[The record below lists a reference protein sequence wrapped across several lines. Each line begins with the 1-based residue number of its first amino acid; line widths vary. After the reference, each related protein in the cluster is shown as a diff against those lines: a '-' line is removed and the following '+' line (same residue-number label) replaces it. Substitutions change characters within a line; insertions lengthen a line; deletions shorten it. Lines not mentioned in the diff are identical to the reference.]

1 MHQKIDKKNKIYIYI
16 FIFFLLSTFNNL
28 QLVNSNF
35 FKFNVDKIKISGLSE
50 KNNLYISEEIEK
62 LFLKNIFIIEKDF
75 LFKILEKNNLIS
87 SFEIKKIYPN
97 TIEVEI
103 EEAKLLAI
111 TIIEERFFFIG
122 SNGKLIDYDSSN
134 TNLPY
139 VFGKVKTV
147 DFINF
152 VKIIEQSKFNFKEI
166 SEMYFYP
173 SGRWDIKNKHG
184 ILFKLPKKNLIKS
197 LNIAYRIIDN
207 EKLKNSKIIDL
218 RISNHI
224 VSTDEWK
231 KFWYIFKFKL

>member
-1 MHQKIDKKNKIYIYI
+1 MHQQIDKKRKLYIYL
-16 FIFFLLSTFNNL
+16 FLLIFLTTINNL
-28 QLVNSNF
+28 PLINSGYL
-35 FKFNVDKIKISGLSE
+35 KLKINQIKVSGLSDE
-50 KNNLYISEEIEK
+50 NNFKILKDLDELISQ
-62 LFLKNIFIIEKDF
+62 NIFFVNKYYF
-75 LFKILEKNNLIS
+75 LSILEKNNLIH
-87 SFEIKKIYPN
+87 SFKIKKIYPN
-97 TIEVEI
+97 SIEVQI
-103 EEAKLLAI
+103 KKADLLAI
-111 TIIEERFFFIG
+111 TNFNEKKFFIG

-197 LNIAYRIIDN
+197 LNIAYRTIDN
-207 EKLKNSKIIDL
+207 EKLKNSKVIDL

-224 VSTDEWK
+224 VSTDE
-231 KFWYIFKFKL
+231 

>member
-1 MHQKIDKKNKIYIYI
+1 MLQQIDKKKKLFIYL
-16 FIFFLLSTFNNL
+16 FLLLLLTTFNNL
-28 QLVNSNF
+28 SLSNSEYLKLNI
-35 FKFNVDKIKISGLSE
+35 NQIKVSGLSSE
-50 KNNLYISEEIEK
+50 NNLKISEQFNK
-62 LFLKNIFIIEKDF
+62 LVYQKNIFFINKDF
-75 LFKILEKNNLIS
+75 FVSILKKNNLIH
-87 SFEIKKIYPN
+87 SFKVRKIYPN
-97 TIEVEI
+97 SIEVNIKKTE
-103 EEAKLLAI
+103 LLAI
-111 TIIEERFFFIG
+111 TNHNKKKFFIG

-184 ILFKLPKKNLIKS
+184 TLFKLPKKNLIKS

-224 VSTDEWK
+224 VSTDE
-231 KFWYIFKFKL
+231 

>member
-1 MHQKIDKKNKIYIYI
+1 MHQQIDKKRKLYIYL
-16 FIFFLLSTFNNL
+16 FLLIFLTTINNL
-28 QLVNSNF
+28 PLINSGYL
-35 FKFNVDKIKISGLSE
+35 KLKINQIKVSGLSDE
-50 KNNLYISEEIEK
+50 NNFKILKDLDELISQ
-62 LFLKNIFIIEKDF
+62 NIFFVNKYYF
-75 LFKILEKNNLIS
+75 LSILEKNNLIH
-87 SFEIKKIYPN
+87 SFKIKKIYPN
-97 TIEVEI
+97 SIEVQI
-103 EEAKLLAI
+103 KKADLLAI
-111 TIIEERFFFIG
+111 TNFNEKKFFIG

-166 SEMYFYP
+166 SEMYFYS

-184 ILFKLPKKNLIKS
+184 ILFKLPKENLIKS
-197 LNIAYRIIDN
+197 LNIAYRIMDN

-224 VSTDEWK
+224 VSTDE
-231 KFWYIFKFKL
+231 

>member
-1 MHQKIDKKNKIYIYI
+1 MHQQIDKKRKLYIYL
-16 FIFFLLSTFNNL
+16 FLLIFLTTINNL
-28 QLVNSNF
+28 PLINSGYL
-35 FKFNVDKIKISGLSE
+35 KLKINQIKVSGLSDE
-50 KNNLYISEEIEK
+50 NNFKILKDLDELISQ
-62 LFLKNIFIIEKDF
+62 NIFFVNKYYF
-75 LFKILEKNNLIS
+75 LSILEKNNLIH
-87 SFEIKKIYPN
+87 SFKIKKIYPN
-97 TIEVEI
+97 SIEVQI
-103 EEAKLLAI
+103 RKVDLLAI
-111 TIIEERFFFIG
+111 TNFNEKKFFIG

-166 SEMYFYP
+166 SEMYFYS

-197 LNIAYRIIDN
+197 LNIAYRIMDN

-224 VSTDEWK
+224 VSTDE
-231 KFWYIFKFKL
+231 

>member
-1 MHQKIDKKNKIYIYI
+1 MHQQIDKKRKLYIYL
-16 FIFFLLSTFNNL
+16 FLLIFLTTINNL
-28 QLVNSNF
+28 PLINSGYL
-35 FKFNVDKIKISGLSE
+35 KLKINQIKVSGLSDE
-50 KNNLYISEEIEK
+50 NNFKILKDLDELISQ
-62 LFLKNIFIIEKDF
+62 NIFFVNKYYF
-75 LFKILEKNNLIS
+75 LSILEKNNLIH
-87 SFEIKKIYPN
+87 SFKIKKIYPN
-97 TIEVEI
+97 SIEVQI
-103 EEAKLLAI
+103 KKADLLAI
-111 TIIEERFFFIG
+111 TNFNEKKFFIG

-139 VFGKVKTV
+139 VFGKIKTV

-207 EKLKNSKIIDL
+207 EKLKNSKVIDL

-224 VSTDEWK
+224 VSTDE
-231 KFWYIFKFKL
+231 

>member
-1 MHQKIDKKNKIYIYI
+1 MHQQIDKKRKLYIYL
-16 FIFFLLSTFNNL
+16 FLLIFLTTINNL
-28 QLVNSNF
+28 PLINSGYL
-35 FKFNVDKIKISGLSE
+35 KLKINQIKVSGLSDE
-50 KNNLYISEEIEK
+50 NNFKILKDLDELISQ
-62 LFLKNIFIIEKDF
+62 NIFFVNKYYF
-75 LFKILEKNNLIS
+75 LSILEKNNLIH
-87 SFEIKKIYPN
+87 SFKIKKIYPN
-97 TIEVEI
+97 SIEVQI
-103 EEAKLLAI
+103 RKADLLAI
-111 TIIEERFFFIG
+111 TNFNEKKFFIG

-166 SEMYFYP
+166 SEMYFYL

-197 LNIAYRIIDN
+197 LNIAYRIMDN

-224 VSTDEWK
+224 VSTDE
-231 KFWYIFKFKL
+231 

>member
-1 MHQKIDKKNKIYIYI
+1 MHQQIDKKRKLYIYL
-16 FIFFLLSTFNNL
+16 FLLIFLTTINNL
-28 QLVNSNF
+28 PLINSGYLKLKINQ
-35 FKFNVDKIKISGLSE
+35 IKISGLSDE
-50 KNNLYISEEIEK
+50 NNFKILKDLDELISQ
-62 LFLKNIFIIEKDF
+62 NIFFVNKYYF
-75 LFKILEKNNLIS
+75 LSILEKNNLIH
-87 SFEIKKIYPN
+87 SFKIKKIYPN
-97 TIEVEI
+97 SIEVQI
-103 EEAKLLAI
+103 RKADLLAI
-111 TIIEERFFFIG
+111 TNFNEKKFFIG

-197 LNIAYRIIDN
+197 LNIAYRLIDN
-207 EKLKNSKIIDL
+207 EKLKNSKVIDL

-224 VSTDEWK
+224 VSTDE
-231 KFWYIFKFKL
+231 

>member
-1 MHQKIDKKNKIYIYI
+1 MLQQIDKKQKLFIYL
-16 FIFFLLSTFNNL
+16 FFWLLLTTFNNL
-28 QLVNSNF
+28 SLSNSEYL
-35 FKFNVDKIKISGLSE
+35 KLKINQIKVSGLNS
-50 KNNLYISEEIEK
+50 KNNIQISEEFNK
-62 LFLKNIFIIEKDF
+62 LLHQKNIFFINKNYFI
-75 LFKILEKNNLIS
+75 KILEKNNLIH
-87 SFEIKKIYPN
+87 SFKIKKIYPN
-97 TIEVEI
+97 SIEVQI
-103 EEAKLLAI
+103 RKADLLAI
-111 TIIEERFFFIG
+111 TNFNEKKFFIG

-166 SEMYFYP
+166 SEMYFYS

-197 LNIAYRIIDN
+197 LNIAYRIMDN

-224 VSTDEWK
+224 VSTDE
-231 KFWYIFKFKL
+231 

>member
-1 MHQKIDKKNKIYIYI
+1 MHQQIDKKRKLYIYL
-16 FIFFLLSTFNNL
+16 FLLIFLTTINNL
-28 QLVNSNF
+28 PLINSGYL
-35 FKFNVDKIKISGLSE
+35 KLKINQIKVSGLSDE
-50 KNNLYISEEIEK
+50 NNFKILKDLDELISQ
-62 LFLKNIFIIEKDF
+62 NIFFVNKYYF
-75 LFKILEKNNLIS
+75 LSILEKNNLIH
-87 SFEIKKIYPN
+87 SFKIKKIYPN
-97 TIEVEI
+97 SIEVQI
-103 EEAKLLAI
+103 KKADLLAI
-111 TIIEERFFFIG
+111 TNFNEKKFFIG

-207 EKLKNSKIIDL
+207 EKLKNSKVIDL

-224 VSTDEWK
+224 VSTDE
-231 KFWYIFKFKL
+231 

>member
-1 MHQKIDKKNKIYIYI
+1 MHQQIDKKRKLYIYL
-16 FIFFLLSTFNNL
+16 FLLIFLTTINNL
-28 QLVNSNF
+28 PLINSGYL
-35 FKFNVDKIKISGLSE
+35 KLKINQIKVSGLSDE
-50 KNNLYISEEIEK
+50 NNFKILKDLDELISQ
-62 LFLKNIFIIEKDF
+62 NIFFANKYYF
-75 LFKILEKNNLIS
+75 LSILEKNNLIH
-87 SFEIKKIYPN
+87 SFKIKKIYPN
-97 TIEVEI
+97 SIEVQI
-103 EEAKLLAI
+103 KKADLLAI
-111 TIIEERFFFIG
+111 TNFNEKKFFIG

-224 VSTDEWK
+224 VSTDE
-231 KFWYIFKFKL
+231 

>member
-1 MHQKIDKKNKIYIYI
+1 MHQQIDKKKKLYIYL
-16 FIFFLLSTFNNL
+16 FLLIFLTTINNL
-28 QLVNSNF
+28 PLINSGYL
-35 FKFNVDKIKISGLSE
+35 KLKINQIKVSGLSDE
-50 KNNLYISEEIEK
+50 NNFKILKDLDELISQ
-62 LFLKNIFIIEKDF
+62 NIFFVNKYYF
-75 LFKILEKNNLIS
+75 LSILEKNNLIH
-87 SFEIKKIYPN
+87 SFKIKKIYPN
-97 TIEVEI
+97 SIEVQI
-103 EEAKLLAI
+103 RKADLLAI
-111 TIIEERFFFIG
+111 TNFNEKKFFIG

-207 EKLKNSKIIDL
+207 EKLKNSKVIDL

-224 VSTDEWK
+224 VSTDE
-231 KFWYIFKFKL
+231 

>member
-1 MHQKIDKKNKIYIYI
+1 MHQQIDKKRKLYIYL
-16 FIFFLLSTFNNL
+16 FLLIFLTTINNL
-28 QLVNSNF
+28 PLINSGYL
-35 FKFNVDKIKISGLSE
+35 KLKINQIKVSGLSDE
-50 KNNLYISEEIEK
+50 NNFKILKDLDELISQ
-62 LFLKNIFIIEKDF
+62 NIFFVNKYYF
-75 LFKILEKNNLIS
+75 LSILEKNNLIH
-87 SFEIKKIYPN
+87 SFKIKKIYPN
-97 TIEVEI
+97 SIEVKI
-103 EEAKLLAI
+103 RKADLLAI
-111 TIIEERFFFIG
+111 TNFNEKKFFIG

-207 EKLKNSKIIDL
+207 EKLKNSKVIDL

-224 VSTDEWK
+224 VSTDE
-231 KFWYIFKFKL
+231 

>member
-1 MHQKIDKKNKIYIYI
+1 MHQQIDKKRKLYIYL
-16 FIFFLLSTFNNL
+16 FLLIFLTTINNL
-28 QLVNSNF
+28 PLINSGYL
-35 FKFNVDKIKISGLSE
+35 KLKINQIKVSGLSDE
-50 KNNLYISEEIEK
+50 NNFKILKDLDELISQ
-62 LFLKNIFIIEKDF
+62 NIFFVNKYYF
-75 LFKILEKNNLIS
+75 LSILEKNNLIH
-87 SFEIKKIYPN
+87 SFKIKKIYPN
-97 TIEVEI
+97 SIEVQI
-103 EEAKLLAI
+103 RKADLLAI
-111 TIIEERFFFIG
+111 TNFNEKKFFIG

-166 SEMYFYP
+166 SEMYFYS

-197 LNIAYRIIDN
+197 LNIAYRIMDN

-218 RISNHI
+218 RVSNHI
-224 VSTDEWK
+224 VLTDE
-231 KFWYIFKFKL
+231 

>member
-1 MHQKIDKKNKIYIYI
+1 MHQQIDKKRKLYIYL
-16 FIFFLLSTFNNL
+16 FLLIFLTTINNL
-28 QLVNSNF
+28 SLINSGYL
-35 FKFNVDKIKISGLSE
+35 KLKINQIKVSGLSDE
-50 KNNLYISEEIEK
+50 NNFKILKDLDELISQ
-62 LFLKNIFIIEKDF
+62 NIFFVNKYYF
-75 LFKILEKNNLIS
+75 LSILEKNNLIH
-87 SFEIKKIYPN
+87 SFKIKKIYPN
-97 TIEVEI
+97 SIEVQI
-103 EEAKLLAI
+103 RKADLLAI
-111 TIIEERFFFIG
+111 TNFNEKKFFIG

-139 VFGKVKTV
+139 IFGKVKIV

-224 VSTDEWK
+224 VSTDE
-231 KFWYIFKFKL
+231 